1 LSEISKFRGLKVFI
15 RIIKYFKAGVEKL
28 SILFLLV
35 IATTLLVFS
44 AGVFLKYIF
53 HMPYLI
59 TELQHVLISDPSLA
73 KDYIRK
79 IIAEFLL
86 FALSAEVVILLVRH
100 EPRIILDVLFIAISR
115 EVIVQVH
122 SFIDM
127 LLGVISIAI
136 LFFIRKY
143 LRLKYKKDGKTYEEA
158 M

>member
-1 LSEISKFRGLKVFI
+1 VLAKII
-15 RIIKYFKAGVEKL
+15 RYVTPVVEKL
-28 SILFLLV
+28 AILFLIV
-35 IATTLLVFS
+35 IATTLLIFS
-44 AGVFLKYIF
+44 SGVFFKYIV
-53 HMPYLI
+53 HMPQLI
-59 TELQHVLISDPSLA
+59 TDLQNILVSNPSLA
-73 KDYIRK
+73 KDYIREV
-79 IIAEFLL
+79 IAEFLL
-86 FALSAEVVILLVRH
+86 FALSAEVVILLIRH
-100 EPRIILDVLFIAISR
+100 EPKIILDVLFIAISR

>member
-1 LSEISKFRGLKVFI
+1 MFVRS
-15 RIIKYFKAGVEKL
+15 IKYFKSTIEKL

-35 IATTLLVFS
+35 IATALLIFS
-44 AGVFLKYIF
+44 AGVFFKYIF
-53 HMPYLI
+53 YMPHLI
-59 TELQHVLISDPSLA
+59 NEIQHVLISDPSLA
-73 KDYIRK
+73 KEYIRK
-79 IIAEFLL
+79 IISEFLL
-86 FALSAEVVILLVRH
+86 FALSVEVVILLVRH
-100 EPRIILDVLFIAISR
+100 EPRVILDVLFIAISR

-122 SFIDM
+122 SFVDM

>member
-1 LSEISKFRGLKVFI
+1 MFI
-15 RIIKYFKAGVEKL
+15 RIIKYFKSGVEKL

-35 IATTLLVFS
+35 IAATLLVFS
-44 AGVFLKYIF
+44 AGVFLKYIL
-53 HMPYLI
+53 HMPSLI
-59 TELQHVLISDPSLA
+59 GEVQHVLISDPSLA
-73 KDYIRK
+73 KEYIRK

-86 FALSAEVVILLVRH
+86 FALSAEVIILLVRH
-100 EPRIILDVLFIAISR
+100 EPKIILDVLFIAISR

-122 SFIDM
+122 SFVDM

-143 LRLKYKKDGKTYEEA
+143 LRLKYKKDGKTYGEA